1 MLDKTI
7 PFYHII
13 MRCDRVL
20 PMEIKLPKGYA
31 IRAYQPGDEDAWASL
46 ECAIGEFPTAEE
58 ALSSFCSRYLADPEL
73 ARERVFF
80 AVSPEG
86 EIVGTAIAW
95 EHDPRGVG
103 VRALHWVA
111 VREDHQRKGLG
122 RALCQTC
129 LRLFRREDN
138 SLPVWLHTQPWSWKA
153 ILLYVSLGFKL
164 QPKDVFY
171 TYENQYVQAME
182 TLKALV
188 TPEQFSKI
196 EAASAPDVRTADISA
211 IRYDA
216 RGLVPAI
223 AQDAYTGEVLMQ
235 AYMNAESLQATL
247 ESGYATYWSRSRNEL
262 WRKGATSGH
271 LQKVIRMSYD
281 CDADSILLQVDQTG
295 PACHTGKRSCFF
307 NPVVDG
313 DMPATSAILDTIEKT
328 VAERAANPK
337 PGSYT
342 NYLLDKGAEKICKKV
357 GEEATEAV
365 IAAIKGDADGLAG
378 EAADLMYHLTV
389 LLYQQG
395 VSLRDVWEVLKKRHT

>member
-7 PFYHII
+7 PFYHVI

-20 PMEIKLPKGYA
+20 PMEIKLPQGYR
-31 IRAYQPGDEDAWASL
+31 IRTYQPGDEEAWATL
-46 ECAIGEFPTAEE
+46 ECSNGEFPTTDE
-58 ALSSFCSRYLADPEL
+58 AKAWFIPRYLTDPQM

-86 EIVGTAIAW
+86 EVVGTAIAW
-95 EHDPRGVG
+95 EHDPRGMG

-153 ILLYVSLGFKL
+153 ILLYISLGFKL
-164 QPKDVFY
+164 QPKDTFY
-171 TYENQYVQAME
+171 TYENQYAPAME
-182 TLKALV
+182 TLATLV
-188 TPEQFSKI
+188 TPEQYKKI
-196 EAASAPDVRTADISA
+196 ESASAQDVHIADLSA

-223 AQDAYTGEVLMQ
+223 TQDAYTGEVLMQ
-235 AYMNAESLQATL
+235 AYMNEESLRLTI
-247 ESGYATYWSRSRNEL
+247 ESGYATYWSRSRQEL
-262 WRKGATSGH
+262 WKKGATSGH
-271 LQKVIRMSYD
+271 LQKVIRLSYD

-307 NPVVDG
+307 NPVIDG
-313 DMPATSAILDTIEKT
+313 DMPATAAILDAIEKT
-328 VAERAANPK
+328 VADRAKNPK

-357 GEEATEAV
+357 GEEATETV
-365 IAAIKGDADGLAG
+365 IAAMKGDADGLAG
-378 EAADLMYHLTV
+378 EAADLLYHLTV